1 MRIIEIFI
9 ALILVYAIL
18 SILVS
23 LILEWTNSRKKTR
36 GKLLRQAI
44 FQMLDDPLNLNY
56 GYLLINHPLVSS
68 MKDKTENRPFQ
79 YLDAGIFADAL
90 IDIIGEQADL
100 GIPLNES
107 EKSTVEESQ
116 NNELSSMESFEKGL
130 QQMNRSPF
138 QKMLFSLAS
147 KSDGNYVNFKNS
159 IIEWYDSN
167 MERTTGWY
175 KRKQKKSLFWIG
187 MFVAILLNIDSIH
200 LFKVISMDDNLRNN
214 LNIVAEGVAENY
226 QALDPEQKQ
235 KIDIQIALI
244 DSSLKNINTT
254 NVDSKIIKDL
264 KNDLNSFQKRIN
276 LSDSINE
283 LYLKQANEIMDISAQ
298 FGLPI
303 GWSCDVAPVSWDR
316 IPFKWFACNNENE
329 KLEIPNSKFGQYLYN
344 RNHNPTFWTLFLWI
358 IGIFITGIMLS
369 FGAPFWFELLVKF
382 VNIRKAGLKPLSKPK
397 SQ

>member
-1 MRIIEIFI
+1 M
-9 ALILVYAIL
+9 
-18 SILVS
+18 
-23 LILEWTNSRKKTR
+23 
-36 GKLLRQAI
+36 LRQAI

-56 GYLLINHPLVSS
+56 GYLLLNHPLVSS
-68 MKDKTENRPFQ
+68 MKDKSENRPFQ
-79 YLDAGIFADAL
+79 YLDSGIFADAL
-90 IDIIGEQADL
+90 IDIIGEQADI

-107 EKSTVEESQ
+107 EKSKVEGSQ
-116 NNELSSMESFEKGL
+116 NDELSSMESFKKGL
-130 QQMNRSPF
+130 KQMNRSPF
-138 QKMLFSLAS
+138 RKMLFSLVS
-147 KSDGNYVNFKNS
+147 KAEGNYVNLKNS
-159 IIEWYDSN
+159 IIEWYDCN

-244 DSSLKNINTT
+244 DSSLKNIDTT
-254 NVDSKIIKDL
+254 NVDGKIIKDL
-264 KNDLNSFQKRIN
+264 KNELNSFQKQIK
-276 LSDSINE
+276 LSDSISE
-283 LYLKQANEIMDISAQ
+283 LYLRQANEIMDISAQ

-303 GWSCDVAPVSWDR
+303 GWSCDIAPVSWDR
-316 IPFKWFACNNENE
+316 IPFKWFNCNTKNE
-329 KLEIPNSKFGQYLYN
+329 KLEIPNSKFGQYLFN
-344 RNHNPTFWTLFLWI
+344 RNHNPNFWTFFLWL
-358 IGIFITGIMLS
+358 IGIFITGTMLS